1 MQMHHHQQQQ
11 QHQHQE
17 EEEHDDEEMGVA
29 ETYADYW
36 PAKCELVAFYDRW
49 FKLIIGEFR

>member
-1 MQMHHHQQQQ
+1 MQMHHHQQQ
-11 QHQHQE
+11 QHQE

-36 PAKCELVAFYDRW
+36 PAKCELFVR
-49 FKLIIGEFR
+49 LCCTLG